1 MADDKPG
8 AFSLF
13 VDWLYRSTIRPG
25 HSESYLHDLYDL
37 YILAEF
43 LVLPV
48 LRNQT
53 MDRIQDVAREYDLLD
68 ILIAPKLVKKVCDG
82 VPRITG
88 LKEFCIYTMGFAY
101 LHRAKA
107 SDDTVDRFFVS
118 DEDMTSAW
126 LIFKDDLAMFRL
138 FHKRVSAI
146 LRNLVQRGSKYIEEI
161 GDPRERY
168 EEDPED
174 RCFFHAHEEDYNC
187 RPKKKPQ
194 ICSGFWQGKLSK
206 AL

>member
-48 LRNQT
+48 LRDQT

-82 VPRITG
+82 VQSITG

-118 DEDMTSAW
+118 GEDMTSAW
-126 LIFKDDLAMFRL
+126 LICKDDLAMFQL
-138 FHKRVSAI
+138 FHERVSAI
-146 LRNLVQRGSKYIEEI
+146 LQHLVQKDSEYKEEI
-161 GDPRERY
+161 GDPRERN

-187 RPKKKPQ
+187 RPKKKHK
-194 ICSGFWQGKLSK
+194 FVLDFGKK
-206 AL
+206 N